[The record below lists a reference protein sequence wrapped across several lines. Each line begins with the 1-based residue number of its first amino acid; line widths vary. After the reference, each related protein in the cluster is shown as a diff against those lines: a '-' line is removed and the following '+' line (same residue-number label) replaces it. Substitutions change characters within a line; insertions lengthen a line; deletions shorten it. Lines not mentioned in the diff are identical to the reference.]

1 MEAWANG
8 NLELL
13 KACSNSTPPV
23 LPLAESYAGF
33 CVQDE
38 RQRLEDTMQGVTVVT
53 YSKPCDAL
61 QHGVKLEGLLRRRT

>member
-38 RQRLEDTMQGVTVVT
+38 RQRLEDTMQGVTGVT
-53 YSKPCDAL
+53 
-61 QHGVKLEGLLRRRT
+61 